1 MPGACDDP
9 DLRGDV
15 APSDS
20 GTAGLPSA
28 GAYLRGAATAG
39 GEPSTV
45 VRASHETR
53 ASRRA
58 TSEAAVLAA
67 DDDARA
73 RDALPIPLLTTTA
86 TLAISLLI
94 AVSGPSGQLTTGLA
108 LVFAGLVLAW
118 GWPSLLGSPSPRWSG
133 VVVGVGGVSVPAT
146 AGLTPDAE
154 QLRWLPVPIG
164 ITLILC
170 FLQQLLRR
178 DRTRLTDGLAASIA
192 GLAIA
197 TAGAPLAVVPVCRG
211 GSTYLVAAMAAVA
224 VGALVEQLTRVGSVQ
239 RWVLVPVLLAG
250 GLTAYVVALL
260 AAGTLTTVPA
270 LLIGVLAA
278 AISHALRRVMAVQ
291 PTAAAVP
298 SALANGTASVLIVGV
313 VVYLLT
319 RVFIG

>member
-1 MPGACDDP
+1 MCSVHDAADDP
-9 DLRGDV
+9 DPWGDV
-15 APSDS
+15 APPRI
-20 GTAGLPSA
+20 AGSE
-28 GAYLRGAATAG
+28 
-39 GEPSTV
+39 GEPDTV
-45 VRASHETR
+45 THGPSETR

-58 TSEAAVLAA
+58 ERAAIVLAA
-67 DDDARA
+67 ADDARPL
-73 RDALPIPLLTTTA
+73 DAVPVPLVTTIA
-86 TLAISLLI
+86 TIAMALLVG
-94 AVSGPSGQLTTGLA
+94 VSGLSGQPVTSLA
-108 LVFAGLVLAW
+108 LAFGGIVLAW
-118 GWPSLLGSPSPRWSG
+118 GWPTLLGSPSPRWSG
-133 VVVGVGGVSVPAT
+133 VVVGIGGVAVPAT

-178 DRTRLTDGLAASIA
+178 DRTRLAEGLAGTIA

-197 TAGAPLAVVPVCRG
+197 TAGAPLAVVPAYPNG
-211 GSTYLVAAMAAVA
+211 GAFLLAAMAAVVA
-224 VGALVEQLTRVGSVQ
+224 GCLVEQLGRLGSVQ
-239 RWVLVPVLLAG
+239 RWVLAPVLLAG
-250 GLTAYVVALL
+250 GLAAYAIVLL
-260 AAGTLTTVPA
+260 ADGALTTVSA

-298 SALANGTASVLIVGV
+298 SALANGTASVLVVGV